1 LTPIGNLM
9 GKIKKEKNDLK
20 TKTMKE
26 ELKSSLS
33 PEIKEILLFLT
44 SEGVKPLQSLAL
56 SLSREKIRTFQSEM
70 NLKLLKIY

>member
-1 LTPIGNLM
+1 M

>member
-1 LTPIGNLM
+1 M
-9 GKIKKEKNDLK
+9 GKIKKENNDLK
-20 TKTMKE
+20 TKAMKE